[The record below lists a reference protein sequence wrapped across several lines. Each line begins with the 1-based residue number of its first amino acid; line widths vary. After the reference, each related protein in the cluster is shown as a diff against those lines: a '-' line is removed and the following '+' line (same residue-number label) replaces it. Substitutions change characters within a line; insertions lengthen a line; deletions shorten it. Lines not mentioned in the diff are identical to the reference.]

1 MKQLL
6 PLFLFLVPFLA
17 WAQYP
22 SNGNQKITLG
32 EQTTADGL
40 IWRGVAAD
48 TTLTAK
54 SDTAAYFVLDT
65 VNINLYTYKASATG
79 RKWRQLGADTASLNL
94 VSRFAVKLNISDTA
108 SMLTNYYRSGRT
120 GIIQASDVPTLNQN
134 TTGSAA
140 TLTTSRT
147 FQTNLASTSTASF
160 NGSANVTPGVTG
172 TLPVANGGTGGTSYL
187 TGAIPYSNGTILTS
201 DTSKI
206 FFDNTN
212 KRLGI
217 GTSVPTNP
225 ITINNNAANN
235 GIEFNNYNNKFARFY
250 FNTFSNSTLHPGNIG
265 SSAFFMFQRWNTNS
279 LDQNDQTA
287 VVSGTGLGGIFFFG
301 NAGSTRGQQY
311 GGAITV
317 DAEGGTSTY
326 TGANM
331 RFFTN
336 SSTNDRSANP
346 QLHISYLGR
355 VGIFTSSPTEVFDV
369 NGNAR
374 IRAVGAGTFSSNLN
388 ITSDGTLTTSTSD
401 EKFKF
406 NIKPLN
412 YGLSTLLQLKPVNF
426 QWIKGEEN
434 DLGFIAQ
441 DVAEII
447 PEAVNTNWNSDLLFR
462 YESLI
467 PILTK
472 AIQEQQA
479 LIKALEQRIIN
490 LENK

>member
-1 MKQLL
+1 MKKLL
-6 PLFLFLVPFLA
+6 SLFLLLIPCLT

-40 IWRGVAAD
+40 IYRGVASTD
-48 TTLTAK
+48 TVRK
-54 SDTAAYFVLDT
+54 PSVDTMAYMVLDT
-65 VNINLYTYKASATG
+65 TTNIMWHYKKATSNAWL
-79 RKWRQLGADTASLNL
+79 RLNL
-94 VSRFAVKLNISDTA
+94 LPSDTA

-172 TLPVANGGTGGTSYL
+172 TLGGANGGTGIATF
-187 TGAIPYSNGTILTS
+187 GAAGNIPFASSTTLLNVN
-201 DTSKI
+201 SKFNLDNVSFGFPVFKVDGVI
-206 FFDNTN
+206 RMLNAGQFQFFNLNNDYAFSF
-212 KRLGI
+212 
-217 GTSVPTNP
+217 SV
-225 ITINNNAANN
+225 A
-235 GIEFNNYNNKFARFY
+235 
-250 FNTFSNSTLHPGNIG
+250 SNSRVWL
-265 SSAFFMFQRWNTNS
+265 
-279 LDQNDQTA
+279 LQN
-287 VVSGTGLGGIFFFG
+287 
-301 NAGSTRGQQY
+301 NAGSDVFIARGP
-311 GGAITV
+311 
-317 DAEGGTSTY
+317 E
-326 TGANM
+326 
-331 RFFTN
+331 
-336 SSTNDRSANP
+336 RS
-346 QLHISYLGR
+346 LGIR
-355 VGIFTSSPTEVFDV
+355 YNFADSAQVTEALSV

-374 IRAVGAGTFSSNLN
+374 ITAVGAGTFSNNLN
-388 ITSDGTLTTSTSD
+388 ITSDGTLTTATSD
-401 EKFKF
+401 EKFKY
-406 NIKPLN
+406 NIRPLN
-412 YGLSTLLQLKPVNF
+412 YGLETLLQLKPVNF
-426 QWIKGEEN
+426 QWIEGEEE

-479 LIKALEQRIIN
+479 QIEALKQRIIN